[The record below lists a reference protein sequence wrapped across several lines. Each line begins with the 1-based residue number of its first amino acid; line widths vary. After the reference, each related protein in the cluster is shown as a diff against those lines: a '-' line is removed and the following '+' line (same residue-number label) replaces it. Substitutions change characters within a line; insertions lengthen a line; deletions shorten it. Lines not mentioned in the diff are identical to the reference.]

1 MTILSIFP
9 PMRSKLQYLATFGLY
24 VSVQALALW
33 MVTILP
39 ADYRAFENPSD
50 PVNPIMYFLLI
61 LAMTGVLLLLIK
73 LGKGNILRAVFI
85 GAMCI
90 AMFSILM
97 PLFFLVVPDAS
108 VAFVWGAGAAV
119 IIGLL
124 LVVWPEWYVVDVAAF
139 LVGGGATAIL
149 GLSLGILPAF
159 ILLIILMAYDAIS
172 VYKTK
177 HMLTLA
183 EGVVDM
189 RLPVLFVIPKNTD
202 YKMGEEQMDLDDR
215 EKDAERTTMMM
226 GVGDAVFPGIL
237 IVSARVYLPSSSA
250 YFQWA
255 DALVTVGAFIGG
267 CIGFAVLM
275 RYVSTGRPQAGLPL
289 LCGGTI
295 AGYMVSYLLVFQ
307 DLSFGF

>member
-1 MTILSIFP
+1 
-9 PMRSKLQYLATFGLY
+9 MRSRNQYLATFGFYAL
-24 VSVQALALW
+24 VQAFALW

-39 ADYRAFENPSD
+39 SDYRAFENPSD
-50 PVNPIMYFLLI
+50 PVNPILYFVMI

-73 LGKGNILRAVFI
+73 LGHGNILRAIFI
-85 GAMCI
+85 GAMAV

-97 PLFFLVVPDAS
+97 PLFYLIVPDGT
-108 VAFVWGAGAAV
+108 VAFVWGACAAA
-119 IIGLL
+119 ILGLL
-124 LVVWPEWYVVDVAAF
+124 LVVFPEWYVVDITAF
-139 LVGGGATAIL
+139 LVGVGATAIL

-159 ILLIILMAYDAIS
+159 ILLIILMVYDAIS

-183 EGVVDM
+183 EGVIDM
-189 RLPVLFVIPKNTD
+189 KLPVLFVIPKKMD
-202 YKMGEEQMDLDDR
+202 YKLGEETLELKDR
-215 EKDAERTTMMM
+215 EKDPERTTMMM
-226 GVGDAVFPGIL
+226 GVGDAVITGIL
-237 IVSARVYLPSSSA
+237 IVSARVYLPSASA

-267 CIGFAVLM
+267 CIGFLVLM

-295 AGYMVSYLLVFQ
+295 AGYIISYLLVFQ
-307 DLSFGF
+307 NFSFGF